1 MLGFKV
7 GDLVTLKSYC
17 KESGRLAI
25 LTAVGAHR
33 YNACKIQWIDE
44 QGLAS
49 PIQAALITNLKKVTE
64 DHELTDG

>member
-1 MLGFKV
+1 MLGFEV

-17 KESGRLAI
+17 KEAGRLAI
-25 LTAVGAHR
+25 LTAMADG
-33 YNACKIQWIDE
+33 YDACKIQWIDE

-64 DHELTDG
+64 DHGLKDG